1 MTKRGNAKN
10 TSTMMEM
17 KRRKTREEN
26 EITKRKRRRKNSH
39 LRSAPLYGRQCFKII
54 KLNENSEDFE

>member
-10 TSTMMEM
+10 TSTMMET

-26 EITKRKRRRKNSH
+26 EMTKRRKKEKKQ
-39 LRSAPLYGRQCFKII
+39 PLKKCTFVWKTVLQNNKTQ
-54 KLNENSEDFE
+54 